1 MNRRILRV
9 TAGREHELCGWRLR
23 GATMA
28 VLASLAAG
36 AALAQGQGGAD
47 SPQALLTA
55 AQQAGAERDGTALVR
70 LVAPSQLHLLAF
82 ETDMA
87 ADVMS
92 ELSEDE
98 ETRTILGGLA
108 KLRSDYDVRPDAD
121 DDQPPL
127 EVGPDT
133 PQEEIDAHVDA
144 RARRRYENVDLVGYV
159 SEVTALLLSTP
170 KLAGQPLF
178 PPGEITDIQE
188 DGDGATARV
197 GEQKIE
203 LMREEGRW
211 YLARLGP

>member
-1 MNRRILRV
+1 
-9 TAGREHELCGWRLR
+9 
-23 GATMA
+23 MA

-36 AALAQGQGGAD
+36 VTLAQGGAE
-47 SPQALLTA
+47 SPEALLTA
-55 AQQAGAERDGTALVR
+55 AQEAAAHSDGTALTR
-70 LVAPSQLHLLAF
+70 LIAPSQLHLLAL

-87 ADVMS
+87 ADMMS

-108 KLRSDYDVRPDAD
+108 KLRSDYGVRPDAD
-121 DDQPPL
+121 GDQPPL
-127 EVGPDT
+127 EIGPDT

-178 PPGEITDIQE
+178 PPGEITDIQK

-197 GEQKIE
+197 GEQEIE